1 MLGRYDRMVC
11 GYTFGSDNKD
21 LRDEKSTLSDEMA
34 EIIFDSLTVRL
45 ANGMAW
51 IFRDRRAQQQQ
62 RARNSRIPQR
72 SNVNI

>member
-51 IFRDRRAQQQQ
+51 IFRDL
-62 RARNSRIPQR
+62 
-72 SNVNI
+72 V